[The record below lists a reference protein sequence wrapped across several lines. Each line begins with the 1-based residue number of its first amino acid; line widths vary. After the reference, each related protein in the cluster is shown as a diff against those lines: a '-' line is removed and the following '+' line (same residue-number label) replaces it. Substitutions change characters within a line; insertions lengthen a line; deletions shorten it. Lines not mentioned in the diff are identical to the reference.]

1 MGVTVRRPPSGIVSV
16 LLVVL
21 AGCGAGGGE
30 PSSPPKAE
38 VGESQ
43 AEIRIANSLST
54 KALVLNAIST
64 NPIANDML
72 SRTELSA
79 LFSATG
85 GDPYILKQLHD
96 EDAETFMSY
105 LVSCAL
111 GPNQVLWYYNP
122 RPASAGVHLWGGK
135 AGLCTQWLNS
145 APTAACLRR
154 VSGCLL
160 ARNNALGRRVELS
173 IRGEVP
179 GDPSI
184 FYLEAQTKP
193 AEYQPTT
200 ATKLDSFAMCTSR
213 EGGAQRDCGWT
224 ADGIGACIPG
234 STVSLGAG
242 GVVSCPGPTVGS
254 SSGAQ
259 MVLRVCSGV
268 VGCDSGSSTNLGE
281 GDESCAGSEP
291 VVTFT
296 CPTEGYYSVMT
307 APWDSDD
314 VGTATVEVSQGSAAR
329 YALTESQVFAI
340 REGAFYG
347 NIFVPQALATKVFVE
362 EVFNGGERPTYKVV
376 GKEAIVDG
384 SIYKK
389 MYSCYDPAWSEGA
402 AYSSSRVCALPSP
415 LGGGA
420 NCASTVAGPCWNTA
434 TQTGRCEV
442 NDGSQVPGDGDYERC
457 KDTTGKLW
465 LEPVTTFLHDPCG
478 PVEDPRGG
486 KLCRRTVP
494 TVPTRPTRER

>member
-1 MGVTVRRPPSGIVSV
+1 MGVTVRRPPSGIVSA

-21 AGCGAGGGE
+21 AGCGAGGGVPE
-30 PSSPPKAE
+30 SPPEAE

-43 AEIRIANSLST
+43 ARIRIANSLST
-54 KALVLNAIST
+54 QALVLNAIGT
-64 NPIANDML
+64 NPEANGLLATTKLVD
-72 SRTELSA
+72 
-79 LFSATG
+79 LFSPLG
-85 GDPYILKQLHD
+85 GDPRILKQLHD

-145 APTAACLRR
+145 APSAACLRR
-154 VSGCLL
+154 VSGCML

-173 IRGEVP
+173 IRGEVL

-184 FYLEAQTKP
+184 FYLETQTKP

-200 ATKLDSFAMCTSR
+200 ATKLDSFAECTAS
-213 EGGAQRDCGWT
+213 ETGPSRDCGWT
-224 ADGIGACIPG
+224 ADGIGACIPA

-242 GVVSCPGPTVGS
+242 GVVSCPGPAVGS
-254 SSGAQ
+254 SSGAK

-268 VGCDSGSSTNLGE
+268 VGCDSGGATNLGE
-281 GDESCAGSEP
+281 GDESCAGVEP

-296 CPTEGYYSVMT
+296 CPAEGFYSVMT

-314 VGTATVEVSQGSAAR
+314 VGTASVEVSPDSPAR
-329 YALTESQVFAI
+329 YALSEAQVFAV

-347 NIFVPQALATKVFVE
+347 NIFVPEALATKVFVE
-362 EVFNGGERPTYKVV
+362 ERPSGGERPNYKVV
-376 GKEAIVDG
+376 GKDAIVEG
-384 SIYKK
+384 AIYKK
-389 MYSCYDPAWSEGA
+389 MYSCYDPAWREGA
-402 AYSSSRVCALPSP
+402 AYSSARVCALPNP

-420 NCASTVAGPCWNTA
+420 NCASTVTGPCWTTG
-434 TQTGRCEV
+434 TQAGRCEV

-465 LEPVTTFLHDPCG
+465 MEPVTTFLHDPCG
-478 PVEDPRGG
+478 PVDDPNGG
-486 KLCRRTVP
+486 KLCRRAVP
-494 TVPTRPTRER
+494 TIPTRKR